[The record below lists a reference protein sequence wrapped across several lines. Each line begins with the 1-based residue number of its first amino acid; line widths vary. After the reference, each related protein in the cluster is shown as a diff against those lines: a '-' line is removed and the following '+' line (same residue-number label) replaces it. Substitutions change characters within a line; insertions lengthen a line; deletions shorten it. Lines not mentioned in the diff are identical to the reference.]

1 MIEFE
6 NTVLIERPV
15 EEVFSFVSNFE
26 NVPLW
31 NYYVT
36 DVRRTDDSSL
46 DVGAT
51 FHQVRKSDQQRYR
64 ITAYEPDRQVVVETL
79 PGSSPEFEMRF
90 TFTEES
96 GVTHLSDAWRLDLGM
111 NPLLERLGQRKV
123 KSAVAE
129 NLSKLKELLETGSA
143 RLQDGRVSRL

>member
-1 MIEFE
+1 MIEVE
-6 NTVLIERPV
+6 NTVVIERPV

-36 DVRRTDDSSL
+36 DVRQTDDSPL

-51 FHQVRKSDQQRYR
+51 FYQVRKSDQQSYR
-64 ITAYEPDRQVVVETL
+64 ITKYEPNQKVIVETL
-79 PGSSPEFEMRF
+79 PGSSPQFEMRF
-90 TFTEES
+90 TFVEDS
-96 GVTHLSDAWRLDLGM
+96 GGTRLIDAWRLDLGM
-111 NPLLERLGQRKV
+111 NPIVERLGQRKV

-129 NLSKLKELLETGSA
+129 NLVKLKELLETGSA